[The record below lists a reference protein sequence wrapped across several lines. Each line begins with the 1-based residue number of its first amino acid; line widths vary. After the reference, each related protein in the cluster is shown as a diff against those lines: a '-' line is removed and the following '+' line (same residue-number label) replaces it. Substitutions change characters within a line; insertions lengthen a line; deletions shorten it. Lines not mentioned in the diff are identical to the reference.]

1 MGAAA
6 SVLGPE
12 RGDVRGEAMKRIR
25 RRLRRAAISI
35 ETILILA
42 VIAIPVLVFV
52 IKFAW
57 PAIKSYFV
65 QGAGEVGID
74 VQ

>member
-1 MGAAA
+1 M
-6 SVLGPE
+6 
-12 RGDVRGEAMKRIR
+12 
-25 RRLRRAAISI
+25 RRLRRAAVSL
-35 ETILILA
+35 ETILVLA

-52 IKFAW
+52 IKFSW
-57 PAIKSYFV
+57 PAIKGYFV